1 MTLKEFRDFCSS
13 LPHAEANM
21 PFDDTTLV
29 FSVRGKM
36 FTLVDIESFD
46 FINVK
51 CDPDEA
57 ITLREKYDAVIPG
70 YHMNKKHWNS
80 ILLYSCSLEDKLIK
94 QWIRD
99 SYDLIIKSLPKK
111 VREELD

>member
-1 MTLKEFRDFCSS
+1 MTLKEFRNFCSS
-13 LPHAEANM
+13 LPYAEANM
-21 PFDDTTLV
+21 PFGDTTLV

-51 CDPDEA
+51 CDPEEA
-57 ITLREKYDAVIPG
+57 IAIREKYDAVIPG

-80 ILLYSCSLEDKLIK
+80 ILIESGTLDDQQIK
-94 QWIRD
+94 QWIKN

-111 VREELD
+111 VREEL